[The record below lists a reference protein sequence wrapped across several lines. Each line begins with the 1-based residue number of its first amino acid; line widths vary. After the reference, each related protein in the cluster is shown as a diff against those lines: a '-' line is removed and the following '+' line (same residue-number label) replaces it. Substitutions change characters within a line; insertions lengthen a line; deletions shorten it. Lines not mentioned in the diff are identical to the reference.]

1 MKIILISVKFLL
13 IMTLLTGL
21 IYPFMIFGIA
31 KILYPNKSSGS
42 FIKIND
48 RTYGSELISR
58 NFDSLTYFQPR
69 PSAVNNFPL
78 PSGASNFGPSSRK
91 LKVTADSIKKTYI
104 KINMLPENIEVP
116 PDAVFTSGSGID
128 PHISPENAFLQ
139 TDRISKYRNFNA
151 ENRKRLKEVIY
162 SNIEYPQF
170 GILGE
175 PVINV
180 LKLNIELD
188 KIR

>member
-21 IYPFMIFGIA
+21 IYPFMVFGIA
-31 KILYPNKSSGS
+31 KIFYPNKSAGS
-42 FIKIND
+42 FVEVNGK
-48 RTYGSELISR
+48 TYCSILISR
-58 NFDSLTYFQPR
+58 NFDSLSYFQPR
-69 PSAVNNFPL
+69 PSAVNNFPM
-78 PSGASNFGPSSRK
+78 PSGASNYGPSSRK
-91 LKVTADSIKKTYI
+91 LKETSDSIKKAFI
-104 KINMLPENIEVP
+104 KTNLLPENTEVP
-116 PDAVFTSGSGID
+116 PDAVFSSGSGID

-139 TDRISKYRNFNA
+139 IDRISKFRNFDA
-151 ENRKRLKEVIY
+151 EKKKRLKEVIY

>member
-1 MKIILISVKFLL
+1 MV
-13 IMTLLTGL
+13 
-21 IYPFMIFGIA
+21 YPFMVYGIVKIF
-31 KILYPNKSSGS
+31 YPDKSAGS
-42 FIKIND
+42 FIEVNGK
-48 RTYGSELISR
+48 TFGSELISR
-58 NFDSLTYFQPR
+58 NFDNPAYFQPR

-78 PSGASNFGPSSRK
+78 PSGASNLGPSSRK
-91 LKVTADSIKKTYI
+91 LKETSDSIKKAYI

-116 PDAVFTSGSGID
+116 PDAVFSSGSGID

-139 TDRISKYRNFNA
+139 IDRISKYRNFNA
-151 ENRKRLKEVIY
+151 ENKKRLKELIY
-162 SNIEYPQF
+162 GKIEYPQF

-188 KIR
+188 KIK